1 MKSIVV
7 TNFKGGTGKTF
18 VSVVLAELFM
28 MAEKSV
34 AVVDLDAQLNAVEYL
49 RRGDGQRL
57 FKNIVPIPAYDKTPD
72 FATLGA
78 YDVVIV
84 DTPPR
89 SFTDAAI
96 RRVLGAADLVIIPLV
111 LHRHALTAYRDLTAA
126 ENDIIPRTVPILP
139 VCSVPSQIPKWR
151 REYLDALLTPESSGG
166 RALPLVQ
173 LPVFNRVDDNL
184 GQKREFWY
192 RLKESEFKPF
202 SALYDAAAGA
212 LGL

>member
-1 MKSIVV
+1 MKTIVV

-28 MAEKSV
+28 MAGKNV

-49 RRGDGQRL
+49 RRGDGERL
-57 FKNIVPIPAYDKTPD
+57 YTNIVPVPACDNAPD
-72 FATLGA
+72 FTALGA

-96 RRVLGAADLVIIPLV
+96 RRVLSRADLVIIPLV
-111 LHRHALTAYRDLTAA
+111 LHRHALTAYRDLTG

-139 VCSVPSQIPKWR
+139 VCAVPSQLPKWR
-151 REYLDALLTPESSGG
+151 QDFLDALVSPENGG
-166 RALPLVQ
+166 RTLPLVQ
-173 LPVFNRVDDNL
+173 IPVFSRVDENL

-192 RLKESEFKPF
+192 RLKESEFQPF
-202 SALYDAAAGA
+202 AALHEAAAGA